1 MTNNSKAQHELYCLS
16 NPNRKKKV
24 PSYGMLGKK
33 GLGIAK
39 NQWSIPDYQVKDS
52 TRKKLAES
60 THRLSKHRWSDP
72 ANIEKLKKS
81 MRKAVENNPEAYTSS
96 NRGRTRQIIYDGVK
110 FQGSW
115 ELKFYQWCKDAG
127 ILCERNIKGF
137 DYEWNGTRT
146 YYPDFY
152 LPEYDVFVEVKGYK
166 TDRDEAKWNQ
176 FPNKLILV
184 QKPDIVAIDSKC
196 YKLPS

>member
-1 MTNNSKAQHELYCLS
+1 MS
-16 NPNRKKKV
+16 
-24 PSYGMLGKK
+24 
-33 GLGIAK
+33 
-39 NQWSIPDYQVKDS
+39 
-52 TRKKLAES
+52 ES
-60 THRLSKHRWSDP
+60 TQRLSKQRWSDP
-72 ANIEKLKKS
+72 VNLEKLKES

-96 NRGRTRQIIYDGVK
+96 NRGRTRQILYDGIK

-115 ELKFYQWCKDAG
+115 ELKFYQWCKDTG
-127 ILCERNIKGF
+127 VLCERNMKGF